1 MESHSL
7 PRNVSRYFDKGGSNV
22 ATIKDVAK
30 LAGVSIASVSKYLN
44 GGNLRQSNIDAI
56 RNAIDALDYRVNPCA
71 RGLKMQRSRSIGIL
85 LPDMSAPF
93 YGNVVTAL
101 DKTLRSHGYHSL
113 ISCYGSNHGLERDNL
128 KFLLSNGIDGLVYIP
143 EDLSAEEF
151 YELTENCNVPTV
163 QVDRVIQGV
172 ETDAVVV
179 DNADAMY
186 SAVTHLIGK
195 GHKRIA
201 MIAGPKSVFTAKE
214 RQVGYLR
221 ALSDNGL
228 LFDDE
233 LFISEQNE
241 FATGYRGCE
250 ALLKLPV
257 PPTAVITT
265 NYDITM
271 GLVTAIRE
279 RGLRIPEDLDVF
291 GFDCVDICTMMKPPL
306 PVIHQ
311 PEQEIGQTA
320 ATFLV
325 ERLSGYNQE
334 TRNVRLK
341 CKVVIK

>member
-1 MESHSL
+1 M
-7 PRNVSRYFDKGGSNV
+7 

-30 LAGVSIASVSKYLN
+30 MAGVSIATVSKYIN
-44 GGNLRQSNIDAI
+44 GGHLRQNNAEAI
-56 RNAIDALDYRVNPCA
+56 RTAIHALDYRANPYA
-71 RGLKMQRSRSIGIL
+71 RGLKAQRSRSIGIL

-101 DKTLRSHGYHSL
+101 DKTLRANGYHCL
-113 ISCYGSNHGLERDNL
+113 ISCYGANHGLERDNL
-128 KFLLSNGIDGLVYIP
+128 KFLLSNGIDGLIYFP
-143 EDLSAEEF
+143 EDLSADEF
-151 YELTENCNVPTV
+151 RELTENCGIPTV
-163 QVDRVIQGV
+163 QVDRIIQGV
-172 ETDAVVV
+172 DTDAVLV

-186 SAVTHLIGK
+186 AAVSYLIDK

-233 LFISEQNE
+233 LVISQKNE
-241 FATGYRGCE
+241 FATGYLGCE
-250 ALLKLPV
+250 KLLSLRN
-257 PPTAVITT
+257 PPTAIITT
-265 NYDITM
+265 NYDITL

-291 GFDCVDICTMMKPPL
+291 GFDCVNICTMMKPPL

-320 ATFLV
+320 ANYLV
-325 ERLSGYNQE
+325 QRLSGYNREARVAQ
-334 TRNVRLK
+334 LK
-341 CKVVIK
+341 CQLVIR

>member
-1 MESHSL
+1 M
-7 PRNVSRYFDKGGSNV
+7 

-44 GGNLRQSNIDAI
+44 GGNLRQSNIEAI